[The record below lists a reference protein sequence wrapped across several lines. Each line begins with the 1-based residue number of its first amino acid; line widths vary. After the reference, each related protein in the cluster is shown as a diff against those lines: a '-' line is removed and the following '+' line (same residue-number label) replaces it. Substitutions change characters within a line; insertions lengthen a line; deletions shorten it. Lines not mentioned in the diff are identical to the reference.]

1 MGYFLSFKQKIFIFD
16 VNLDIGIKMRTNF
29 KYWIVLLVAFIFLP
43 TSVSK
48 AQLLLLAKEHTG
60 QISIGP
66 GFFSSDAG
74 KDGVFQFYNPRI
86 AVGFSYAYRMHDRWA
101 VKAAINYGLAG
112 EKDGNWRPHRGWEVS
127 THLVDFSGAIQ
138 FFILKRNVSGSC
150 PDFYIAAG
158 VGGIMSVNPK
168 VSQPNYELG
177 MTILPEVGI
186 TKQEAIDKWNAVHE
200 EQRTLSS
207 KENPNDVIQT
217 DKKVLVAPMI
227 PLSIGATWGI
237 GKRFLLG
244 VDYTIRISTND
255 YLDNLNPIGSWYPD
269 MYSSLSFTVG
279 YILKTDCYTCYS
291 ALSKP
296 KFRKTKASSGYWF

>member
-1 MGYFLSFKQKIFIFD
+1 MRSKLRYWLVFLVVF
-16 VNLDIGIKMRTNF
+16 L
-29 KYWIVLLVAFIFLP
+29 FLP
-43 TSVSK
+43 TSVSQ
-48 AQLLLLAKEHTG
+48 AQMLLLAKEHTG
-60 QISIGP
+60 RLVVGP

-74 KDGVFQFYNPRI
+74 RDGVFQFYNPRI
-86 AVGFSYAYRMHDRWA
+86 SVGFDYSYRIHDRWG
-101 VKAAINYGLAG
+101 VKLGVSYGVYG

-127 THLVDFSGAIQ
+127 TQLVDLTASAQ
-138 FFILKRNVSGSC
+138 FYILKRNVSGSC

-158 VGGIMSVNPK
+158 IGGLASINPK
-168 VSQPNYELG
+168 VTQPNYTAG
-177 MTILPEVGI
+177 MTLLPEVGI
-186 TKQEAIDKWNAVHE
+186 TKQEAIDKWNETHSE
-200 EQRTLSS
+200 KRELSS
-207 KENPNDVIQT
+207 KENPNDVIRY
-217 DKKVLVAPMI
+217 DKNVLIAPTI

-255 YLDNLNPIGSWYPD
+255 YLDNLNPVGSWYPD
-269 MYSSLSFTVG
+269 MYSSLSFSVG